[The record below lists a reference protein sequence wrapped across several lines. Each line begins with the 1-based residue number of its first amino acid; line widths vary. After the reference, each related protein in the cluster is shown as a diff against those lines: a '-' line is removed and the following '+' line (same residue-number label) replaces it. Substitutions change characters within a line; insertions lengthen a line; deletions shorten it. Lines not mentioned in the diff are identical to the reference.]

1 MKVVEIQQLI
11 VPKVTVSKM
20 KKKNGVI
27 YYVYLPQSFTD
38 YLEAKKWN
46 VTAVINKKEIPLGP
60 RSPFRHGKN
69 LIVTLPLAYRDLWE
83 SLLGSQIDLVFS
95 KI

>member
-1 MKVVEIQQLI
+1 MELQQLL
-11 VPKVTVSKM
+11 VPHVTVSKM
-20 KKKNGVI
+20 RKKNGVV
-27 YYVYLPQSFTD
+27 YYVYLPQAFTQ

-46 VTAVINKKEIPLGP
+46 VVAVIDGKEIPLGP
-60 RSPFRHGKN
+60 RSPFRHGRN

-83 SLLGSQIDLVFS
+83 AKLGSEIDLIFL